1 MPSVRFKGRQ
11 RAAVAGILLGV
22 LLTAVTVIGQLA
34 TTDGALAAVFAVLT
48 AIGIVLVLL
57 SAVLLARLR
66 RAG

>member
-1 MPSVRFKGRQ
+1 VRFEGRQ
-11 RAAVAGILLGV
+11 RAAVTGILLGV

-34 TTDGALAAVFAVLT
+34 TTDGTVAAVFAVLT

-57 SAVLLARLR
+57 SAVWLARLR